1 MWFLTVFH
9 GIWDLETEDTHDAVE
24 DTRKAVW
31 AAFSTLVFTFFF
43 IMMICSHWMT
53 MRTSPGQMPK
63 GYKQLIEDD
72 LPKDFFQLIQLRESI
87 TAELIVRKKM
97 RKGELSRD
105 SIPNVEEVLS

>member
-1 MWFLTVFH
+1 MWCLTVFH
-9 GIWDLETEDTHDAVE
+9 GIWDLETEGTHDAVE

-31 AAFSTLVFTFFF
+31 AVFSTLVFTFFF
-43 IMMICSHWMT
+43 ILMICSHWMT

-105 SIPNVEEVLS
+105 